1 MREDDGTGVARK
13 RPGRR
18 EVPDGFAG
26 TNMISE
32 IVLAAYS
39 EAELCLNALRY
50 SCVPRVNLGAG
61 VPIVEGI
68 ILNRRELGFAI

>member
-18 EVPDGFAG
+18 EVPDGFEG
-26 TNMISE
+26 TVMISE
-32 IVLAAYS
+32 IVLAVYS
-39 EAELCLNALRY
+39 EAELVLNAFRY
-50 SCVPRVNLGAG
+50 SCAQWVNLGAG

-68 ILNRRELGFAI
+68 ILNRRELGLAI